1 MSALAAHPLSRLLLD
16 AAAGRHLPADGGW
29 TRVPPWREGLE
40 AVLALTGHA
49 VLAVADDVDDAALA
63 RLDPDGFGGAH
74 HPRVLLALAGEDG
87 WVDSLDLVLHAR
99 GAGGDHGLVPRP
111 DLAGHPRVQHA
122 RDVREDVRVLGRP
135 DGGSDSVVTLARGL
149 GGLPEVSVE
158 LDPRER
164 GAGRGT
170 ALFAAARAAA
180 GEGADL
186 LASVAPGNV
195 ASLRAALRA
204 GFVPLASVQLL
215 RPSSPRT
222 ARRA

>member
-1 MSALAAHPLSRLLLD
+1 MSATPAHPVAALLLD
-16 AAAGRHLPADGGW
+16 AAAGAHLPTDGGW

-40 AVLALTGHA
+40 AVLAFTGHA
-49 VLAVADDVDDAALA
+49 VLAVAAAVDDAALA
-63 RLDPDGFGGAH
+63 RLAPDGFGGAH
-74 HPRVLLALAGEDG
+74 HPRVLLALAGDDG
-87 WVDSLDLVLHAR
+87 WVDSLDVVLHAR
-99 GAGGDHGLVPRP
+99 GTGDDPGLVPRP
-111 DLAGHPRVQHA
+111 DLDAHPRVQHA
-122 RDVREDVRVLGRP
+122 REVRDDVRVLGRP
-135 DGGSDSVVTLARGL
+135 QGSSLVTLSRGL

-164 GAGRGT
+164 GRGAGT
-170 ALFAAARAAA
+170 ALFASARAAA

-204 GFVPLASVQLL
+204 GFVPVASVQLL
-215 RPSSPRT
+215 RPSSRRT